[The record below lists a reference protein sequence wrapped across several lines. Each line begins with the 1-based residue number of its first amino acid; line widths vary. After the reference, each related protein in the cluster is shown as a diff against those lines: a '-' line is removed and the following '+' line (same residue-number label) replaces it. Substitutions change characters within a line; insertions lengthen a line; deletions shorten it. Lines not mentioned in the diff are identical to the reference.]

1 MILTLLYLIV
11 ISRLQLNYK
20 LFKRLSTISIMG
32 VVPATYQ
39 GLGYNKYLK
48 NEWKQF
54 NSACYNNKFLKNP

>member
-1 MILTLLYLIV
+1 
-11 ISRLQLNYK
+11 
-20 LFKRLSTISIMG
+20 MG

-48 NEWKQF
+48 DEWKQF